1 MWETAL
7 LQGQVAMWQVFRE
20 QFPIF
25 EDSIYLNTCSLGAL
39 SRRSR
44 EAVQRFLDQW
54 QELGASAW
62 YELWLGE
69 IELLRERIARLLGC
83 GTHEVALIPNVSSGL
98 SAIGSSLDY
107 HERNRV
113 ICAELDFP
121 TLPYQWI
128 ARARDGVEVVF
139 AESRDGLGIPESA
152 YESLLDNRTALLA
165 VGHVFFT
172 TGWTTDIKT
181 LADMAHG
188 AGALL
193 LVDAYQSVGI
203 IPIPVKELGVDI
215 LLAGGLKWL
224 LGGPGIAWLYV
235 NEELHEQL
243 DPRTTGWFGVED
255 QFDFNPAQRSL
266 RKNARRLEAGTP
278 SPASVYA
285 ARAGLDLVL
294 EMGVDILGARVRALI
309 RLLKVMAEERG
320 VDVMMAEE
328 EERWSGI
335 AVLPDK
341 DPYATVQALA
351 EEKIIVDARPTGV
364 RVSPYAYNTPL
375 DLEILLDSIVRG
387 RSA

>member
-1 MWETAL
+1 M
-7 LQGQVAMWQVFRE
+7 
-20 QFPIF
+20 
-25 EDSIYLNTCSLGAL
+25 
-39 SRRSR
+39 
-44 EAVQRFLDQW
+44 
-54 QELGASAW
+54 GASAW

-69 IELLRERIARLLGC
+69 IELLRERVARLLGC
-83 GTHEVALIPNVSSGL
+83 GTHEIALMPNVSSGL
-98 SAIGSSLDY
+98 SAIGSALDY
-107 HERNRV
+107 HDRNRV

-121 TLPYQWI
+121 TLPYQWH

-139 AESRDGLGIPESA
+139 AESHDGLGIPESDS
-152 YESLLDNRTALLA
+152 ESLLTNRTALLA

-172 TGWTTDIKT
+172 TGWTADLRT

-193 LVDAYQSVGI
+193 LVDAYQSAGI

-224 LGGPGIAWLYV
+224 LGGPGIAWCYV
-235 NEELHEQL
+235 NEDIHEQF

-255 QFDFNPAQRSL
+255 QFDFNPAQRTL
-266 RKNARRLEAGTP
+266 RKDARRLEAGTP

-294 EMGVDILGARVRALI
+294 EYGVDILGARVRAMI

-320 VDVMMAEE
+320 IEVMMAGEDD
-328 EERWSGI
+328 RWSGI
-335 AVLPDK
+335 AILPDE
-341 DPYATVQALA
+341 DPYATVKALA
-351 EEKIIVDARPTGV
+351 EERIIVDARPTGV

-375 DLEILLDSIVRG
+375 DLEILLDSIVRI
-387 RSA
+387 RQA